1 MKEILNKEELL
12 KCDLNEKVIYNN
24 EVYHI
29 EEIHQSSIRKY
40 VILEHIKKHEYKE
53 IDIE

>member
-12 KCDLNEKVIYNN
+12 KCDLNEKLIYNN
-24 EVYHI
+24 EVYCI

-40 VILEHIKKHEYKE
+40 VILENTKKHEYKE